1 MEEKKQKEEK
11 EEKEQQDF
19 RLSDLLDYF
28 DSPFFDPEIR
38 EELEK
43 KLPPLDV
50 EQLLLK
56 GYVTQTIPV
65 TSNIRVVFRSLTGVD
80 REAIARVAWRKGGV
94 QGVTNELLAQ
104 LQLAA
109 SIDSL
114 FVGKKDVFSGLIYP
128 GGGDLPTLEKY
139 LEAKL
144 ERVQQL
150 AEPILILL
158 SQHLTWFSG
167 RIAKVFFDD
176 AADTIRN
183 FCPPPPGDTQQ

>member
-1 MEEKKQKEEK
+1 MSEEKKSQEK
-11 EEKEQQDF
+11 EEQKDF

-28 DSPFFDPEIR
+28 DSPFFDPEIK

-56 GYVTQTIPV
+56 GYVTQTIPI
-65 TSNIRVVFRSLTGVD
+65 TSNIQVTFRSLTGVD
-80 REAIARVAWRKGGV
+80 REAIARVAWKKGGAY
-94 QGVTNELLAQ
+94 GVTNELLAQ

-114 FVGKKDVFSGLIYP
+114 TVGKKDIFTGLIYP
-128 GGGDLPTLEKY
+128 GGGDLPSLEKY

-144 ERVQQL
+144 ERIQQL
-150 AEPILILL
+150 AEPVLILL

-167 RIAKVFFDD
+167 RIAKTFFDD
-176 AADTIRN
+176 AAKTIRN

>member
-1 MEEKKQKEEK
+1 MSEEKKSQEK
-11 EEKEQQDF
+11 EEQKDF

-28 DSPFFDPEIR
+28 DSPFFDPEIK

-56 GYVTQTIPV
+56 GYVTQTIPI
-65 TSNIRVVFRSLTGVD
+65 TSNIQVTFRSLTGVD
-80 REAIARVAWRKGGV
+80 REAIARVAWKKGGAY
-94 QGVTNELLAQ
+94 GVTNELLAQ

-114 FVGKKDVFSGLIYP
+114 TVGKKDIFTGLIYP
-128 GGGDLPTLEKY
+128 GGGDLPSLEKY

-144 ERVQQL
+144 ERIQQL
-150 AEPILILL
+150 AEPVLILL

-167 RIAKVFFDD
+167 RIAKTFFDD
-176 AADTIRN
+176 GAKTIRN

>member
-1 MEEKKQKEEK
+1 MSEERRQKEEK
-11 EEKEQQDF
+11 KEEERDF

-28 DSPFFDPEIR
+28 DSPFFDPEVR

-56 GYVTQTIPV
+56 GYVTQTIPI
-65 TSNIRVVFRSLTGVD
+65 TSKIQVIFRSLTGVD
-80 REAIARVAWRKGGV
+80 REAIARVAWKKGGTY
-94 QGVTNELLAQ
+94 GVTNELLAQ

-114 FVGKKDVFSGLIYP
+114 TVDKKDVFSGLVHP
-128 GGGDLPTLEKY
+128 GGGDLSALEGY

-176 AADTIRN
+176 AANTIRN
-183 FCPPPPGDTQQ
+183 FCPPPPGGTQQ